1 MPSGLPRRVLLTRLT
16 GGLLAGTAGVAGLT
30 GTLSGCTS
38 ESGSAADRTAAAAAA
53 RGVRRR
59 AARDSAG
66 LLARYEATAAAHPDL
81 SGALAPYADAVSA
94 HVRAL
99 TEPGREPAGATGGTP
114 EVSAEPG
121 AALGALSEAEQEL
134 SGRRLAAVAG
144 APPDLAR
151 LLASLS
157 AAGAA
162 HAYLLNGVA
171 A

>member
-1 MPSGLPRRVLLTRLT
+1 M
-16 GGLLAGTAGVAGLT
+16 AGLA

-38 ESGSAADRTAAAAAA
+38 GAGPTTDPTAAAAAA
-53 RGVRRR
+53 RGLRRR

-66 LLARYEATAAAHPDL
+66 LLARYQATVAAHPGLAD
-81 SGALAPYADAVSA
+81 SLAPYADAVSA
-94 HVRAL
+94 HLRAL
-99 TEPGREPAGATGGTP
+99 TEPGREPAGATGGPP
-114 EVSAEPG
+114 EVPAEPA

-134 SGRRLAAVAG
+134 SGKRLSSVAE

-162 HAYLLNGVA
+162 HAHLLHEVA